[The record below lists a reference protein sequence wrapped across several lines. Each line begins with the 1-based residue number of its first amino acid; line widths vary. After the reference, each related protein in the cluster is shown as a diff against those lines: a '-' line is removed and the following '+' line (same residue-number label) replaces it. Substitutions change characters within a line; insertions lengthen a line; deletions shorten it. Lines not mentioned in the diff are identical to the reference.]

1 MTLLDFGSL
10 TRTFILMGLQWR
22 NAVRPDFCWWRLW
35 NVLWKPAIHYTQPE
49 IQKCQHSHSGMLS
62 SRLMNID
69 LVTNASIQVHW
80 NWAWTWKSL
89 DIQGSQVG
97 VSLLGGAPTDRG
109 TGSVIL
115 LDANICDTDTA
126 VLIPP
131 VINDGGT
138 TPQAALVLDNVK
150 MANVKNAVRVYNGTT
165 LLAGGTKTIDS
176 WGIGKRYTNAVGTG
190 NFLSGGD
197 ITPKRTITTSLLGGP
212 NGGYL
217 ERSRPQYESVPASG
231 FYNVQTGGAKG
242 DGNADDTA
250 AINAVLAAQ
259 AGRSIVYFP
268 AGTYI
273 VTDTIFVPCGSKI
286 VGEAWSQIM
295 ASGAKFADMN
305 NPKVMVKVG
314 KPNDA
319 GIIEISDMM
328 FTVRGGTAGAVLV
341 QWNVRQTSPGS
352 AAMWDSHF
360 RIGGATG
367 SQLTSSDC
375 PKLTGSVASKCIAG
389 SMLMH
394 LTPTSSAYL
403 ENVWAWVADHDLD
416 IPAQTQIDVY
426 VARGILIESQG
437 PTWLYGTASEH
448 CVLYQYQL
456 NNAKDLY
463 MGMIQTESPYFQS
476 TPKAPAP
483 FTSTIGKFP
492 RDPTFSDCSA
502 SSVTCA
508 VSWGLRVLHSC
519 NVYMYGGGLYSWFS
533 KYTQTCLAT
542 ENCQDKMIETIG
554 STGLWFYNVVTKAAV
569 EMISP
574 QGGRVI
580 PAAENHYGFGSTMMS
595 WLIQNGKTCKCG

>member
-1 MTLLDFGSL
+1 
-10 TRTFILMGLQWR
+10 
-22 NAVRPDFCWWRLW
+22 
-35 NVLWKPAIHYTQPE
+35 
-49 IQKCQHSHSGMLS
+49 
-62 SRLMNID
+62 
-69 LVTNASIQVHW
+69 
-80 NWAWTWKSL
+80 
-89 DIQGSQVG
+89 
-97 VSLLGGAPTDRG
+97 LGGAPTDRS

-115 LDANICDTDTA
+115 LDSSIRDTDTA

-131 VINDGGT
+131 IVNDGGT
-138 TPQAALVLDNVK
+138 TAQASVVLDNLK
-150 MANVKNAVRVYNGTT
+150 LTNVPNAVKVVNSTT

-176 WGIGKRYTNAVGTG
+176 WGLGKIYANAAGTG
-190 NFLSGGD
+190 KFLSGGD
-197 ITPKRTITTSLLGGP
+197 ITPKRIITPSLLGGP

-231 FYNVQTGGAKG
+231 FYNVQNGGAKG
-242 DGNADDTA
+242 DGSTDDTA

-259 AGRSIVYFP
+259 AGKSIVWFP

-273 VTDTIFVPCGSKI
+273 VTDTIFIPCESKI

-305 NPKVMVKVG
+305 NPKVVVKVG
-314 KPNDA
+314 NPNDA
-319 GIIEISDMM
+319 GVIEITDMM
-328 FTVRGGTAGAVLV
+328 FTVRGGAAGAVLV
-341 QWNVRQTSPGS
+341 EWNAKESSPGS

-360 RIGGATG
+360 RIGGARG
-367 SQLTSSDC
+367 SQLAASDC

-394 LTPTSSAYL
+394 LTSTSSAYL

-416 IPAQTQIDVY
+416 IIEQTQIDIY

-456 NNAKDLY
+456 DNAKDLY

-483 FTSTIGKFP
+483 FTSAVGKFP
-492 RDPTFSDCSA
+492 NDPTFSDCAA

-508 VSWGLRVLHSC
+508 VSWGLRILDSR
-519 NVYMYGGGLYSWFS
+519 NIYLYGGGLYSWFS
-533 KYTQTCLAT
+533 KYTQTCLDT
-542 ENCQDKMIETIG
+542 ENCQDKIIETAG
-554 STGLWFYNVVTKAAV
+554 STCLWFYNVVTKAAV

-574 QGGRVI
+574 QGGRAV
-580 PAAENHYGFGSTMMS
+580 PGTENHYGFGSTIMA
-595 WLIQNGKTCKCG
+595 WLTESGYV